1 MRVSTKGR
9 YGLAAMIAL
18 AKHSPTESI
27 SIAVISSELGLSKLY
42 LEQVVAVLK
51 NRGLVKSVK
60 GSQGGYTLADSTKNI
75 SVKSILY
82 ALEPSFCEKTGD
94 SCEDS
99 SINLILHQLVFD
111 PLTEVMGDKLD
122 SIHLSDLMEA
132 LEDLQPDSI
141 MFYI

>member
-1 MRVSTKGR
+1 MRISTKGR

-18 AKHSPTESI
+18 AKHSSTKSI
-27 SIAVISSELGLSKLY
+27 SIASISNELGLSKLY

-60 GSQGGYTLADSTKNI
+60 GSQGGYTLADATKNI

-82 ALEPSFCEKTGD
+82 ALEPAFSEKTGN

-111 PLTEVMGDKLD
+111 PITDVMGDKLD
-122 SIHLSDLMEA
+122 QIHLSDLMEA

>member
-27 SIAVISSELGLSKLY
+27 SIAVISNELGLSKLY

-60 GSQGGYTLADSTKNI
+60 VSQGGYTLADLTKNI

-82 ALEPSFCEKTGD
+82 ALEPSFSEKTGD

-122 SIHLSDLMEA
+122 SIQLSDLMEA
-132 LEDLQPDSI
+132 LEDLQPDSV